1 MPLPL
6 GKGIFVMNHIIIN
19 QDIHQALSSIF
30 EDKKYSNILVIVDEN
45 TNKQC
50 YKRLELKKSLPPH
63 VVVEI
68 KSGES
73 QKNLTTCTTIWQK
86 MTEMEMDRKALVVNI
101 GGGVIGDMGGFCAST
116 YKRGIDF
123 VQVPT
128 TLLSMVDASVG
139 GKLGIDFNGYK
150 NHIGVFKIPASV
162 IVSIRFLETLP
173 PSELRSGY
181 AEVLKHCLI
190 ADKAKW
196 NSLILQNWQAFD
208 FQETV
213 RHSIALKDQITT
225 EDPTEKGKRK
235 ILNFGHTLGH
245 AVETFFLD
253 TPNRLLHGEAI
264 AIGMVCESY
273 LSFLKKLISLED
285 LDQIVT
291 YLIQVYGK
299 IYLSLEKF
307 EEIIK
312 ITRQDK
318 KNEFENVQFALIG
331 PVGHCNFGINI
342 SEDEMKEALDYY
354 NQLG

>member
-1 MPLPL
+1 
-6 GKGIFVMNHIIIN
+6 MNHIIIN
-19 QDIHQALSSIF
+19 QDIHKAFASF
-30 EDKKYSNILVIVDEN
+30 FVGRNYSNVLVIADEH
-45 TNKQC
+45 TNNLC
-50 YKRLELKKSLPPH
+50 YSRLELKKSLPPH
-63 VVVEI
+63 EVFEI
-68 KSGES
+68 KSGETE
-73 QKNLTTCTTIWQK
+73 KNLATCTLIWQK
-86 MTEMEMDRKALVVNI
+86 MTDMELDRKALVINI

-150 NHIGVFKIPASV
+150 NHIGVFQVPASV
-162 IVSIRFLETLP
+162 IVSNRFLETLP
-173 PSELRSGY
+173 HAELKSGY
-181 AEVLKHCLI
+181 AEVIKHCLI

-196 NSLILQNWQAFD
+196 DDLTSHDWQKID
-208 FQETV
+208 FQEIV
-213 RHSIALKDQITT
+213 QHSITIKDQITT
-225 EDPTEKGKRK
+225 EDPTEKGRRK

-245 AVETFFLD
+245 AVETFFLE

-264 AIGMVCESY
+264 AVGMVCESY

-285 LDQIVT
+285 LDQIMN
-291 YLIQVYGK
+291 YLIKVYGK
-299 IYLSLEKF
+299 VYLPIEKF

-318 KNEFENVQFALIG
+318 KNEFDNVQFALLG
-331 PVGHCNFGINI
+331 PVGHCSYGINI
-342 SEDEMKEALDYY
+342 SEGEMKEALDYY